1 MSTSKPRIGV
11 SEAPRTSVENSA
23 QLIVDQFLDAA
34 QQHGASD
41 IHVEPHSDRVVIR
54 LRVDGR
60 LHVLKDMPLEMLPQ
74 IISRLKVMAR
84 MDIAEKRMPQDGR
97 FSVMTPDGP
106 RDYRV
111 ATVPMLEGEKAVVR
125 LLMQNLSRLDFRRV
139 GYTERNVQLYESLL
153 AKPNGLLLHCGPT
166 GSGKTTALYAA
177 INHLRQDWRN
187 IQTIEDPV
195 EGRLDGI
202 SQAQVNP
209 DIGLTFAKL
218 LRGFL
223 RQDCD
228 IILVGEIRDAETA
241 HLAVQASLTGHLVLG
256 TLNTSS
262 AMGAVSR
269 LVEMGVPSFF
279 VGTALVGAVSQR
291 LLRRLCKNCRRP
303 YTPSPELVAQHGLRP
318 EHKFYTA
325 GGCHECNDTG
335 YRGRVGIQEVL
346 SVDAEMRDAICRN
359 VSEPEL
365 QRMAVQ
371 RGFVSMFRDGLGKAV
386 MGLTAIEEVYS
397 AVLVDGVQRAD
408 SRAPRAM

>member
-1 MSTSKPRIGV
+1 MNRPRSSGAPDG
-11 SEAPRTSVENSA
+11 SPRTSTENSA

-34 QQHGASD
+34 KQQRASD
-41 IHVEPHSDRVVIR
+41 IHIEPLTDRVVVR

-60 LHVLKDMPLEMLPQ
+60 LRGWKEYPLELLPQ
-74 IISRLKVMAR
+74 IVSRLKVMAR

-97 FSVMTPDGP
+97 FSIMATEGP

-125 LLMQNLSRLDFRRV
+125 VLMQNLAKLDFRRV
-139 GYTERNVQLYESLL
+139 GYTERNAQIYEGLL
-153 AKPNGLLLHCGPT
+153 AKPHGLILHCGPT

-202 SQAQVNP
+202 SQAQVNA

-228 IILVGEIRDAETA
+228 IILVGEIRDPETA
-241 HLAVQASLTGHLVLG
+241 QLAVQASLTGHLVLG
-256 TLNTSS
+256 TLHTNS
-262 AMGAVSR
+262 AIGAVSR
-269 LVEMGVPSFF
+269 LAELGVPSFF
-279 VGTALVGAVSQR
+279 VGTGLVGSVSQR
-291 LLRRLCKNCRRP
+291 LVRRLCKICRQP
-303 YTPSPELVAQHGLRP
+303 YHPSAELQAQYGLRP
-318 EHKFYTA
+318 EHVFYSAT
-325 GGCHECNDTG
+325 GCNDCG
-335 YRGRVGIQEVL
+335 NLGFRGRIGIQEVL
-346 SVDAEMRDAICRN
+346 PITAELRDAICRN

-365 QRMAVQ
+365 HKLALQSGLVN
-371 RGFVSMFRDGLGKAV
+371 MFRDGLGKAV
-386 MGLTAIEEVYS
+386 MGLTTIEEVYS
-397 AVLVDGVQRAD
+397 AVLVDGT
-408 SRAPRAM
+408 

>member
-1 MSTSKPRIGV
+1 MSRMRSGAP
-11 SEAPRTSVENSA
+11 EAPRSGAENSA

-41 IHVEPHSDRVVIR
+41 IHVEPYTDRVVIR

-60 LHVLKDMPLEMLPQ
+60 LHVFKEMPLEMLPQ
-74 IISRLKVMAR
+74 LISRLKVLAR

-97 FSVMTPDGP
+97 FSIMASDGS

-125 LLMQNLSRLDFRRV
+125 LLMQNLSKLDFRRV
-139 GYTERNVQLYESLL
+139 GYTERNVQIYEGLL
-153 AKPNGLLLHCGPT
+153 AKPHGLLLHCGPT

-202 SQAQVNP
+202 NQAQVNA

-228 IILVGEIRDAETA
+228 IILVGEIRDQETA
-241 HLAVQASLTGHLVLG
+241 NLAVQASLTGHLVLG
-256 TLNTSS
+256 TLHTNS
-262 AMGAVSR
+262 AIGAVSR
-269 LVEMGVPSFF
+269 LVEMGVPTFF
-279 VGTALVGAVSQR
+279 VATALVGVVSQR
-291 LLRRLCKNCRRP
+291 LVRRLCKTCRQP
-303 YTPSPELVAQHGLRP
+303 YTPSAEVAAQHGLRP
-318 EHKFYTA
+318 EHVFYNAT
-325 GGCHECNDTG
+325 GCVDCNQMG
-335 YRGRVGIQEVL
+335 FRGRIGIQEVL
-346 SVDAEMRDAICRN
+346 TVGPELRDAIGR
-359 VSEPEL
+359 SIPEPEL
-365 QRMAVQ
+365 HRLAVQ
-371 RGFVSMFRDGLGKAV
+371 HGLVNMFRDGLGKAV
-386 MGLTAIEEVYS
+386 MGLTTMEEV
-397 AVLVDGVQRAD
+397 
-408 SRAPRAM
+408 